1 MVEWLRQWTSDL
13 MEALRT
19 GSIPDRSEFFVNDDD
34 GGASRKAP
42 ALMRMQ
48 STKPE
53 GAKQPRMRVQSTKP
67 QGAK

>member
-19 GSIPDRSEFFVNDDD
+19 GSIPDRSKFFVNDDD

-48 STKPE
+48 ST
-53 GAKQPRMRVQSTKP
+53 
-67 QGAK
+67 

>member
-42 ALMRMQ
+42 ALMQMQ
-48 STKPE
+48 ST
-53 GAKQPRMRVQSTKP
+53 
-67 QGAK
+67 